1 MKGPKMTLSDSML
14 AMEISAPG
22 GPDVL
27 RPVSLP
33 VPVPGQGHI
42 VIRLAFVGVN
52 RPDALQRAGN
62 YAPPPSASPLPGLGL
77 KMNVAWRGSEAPV
90 SDKDQKPRVWLQ
102 ASYQF

>member
-62 YAPPPSASPLPGLGL
+62 YAPPPSASPLPGLEGAEWKL
-77 KMNVAWRGSEAPV
+77 EVKPPLYSKIGS
-90 SDKDQKPRVWLQ
+90 QNIL
-102 ASYQF
+102 